1 MPLNRREQATLPNH
15 ETFNLEP
22 CISKLMV
29 TKSKSSTRR
38 TARLTPVKAGSKRRA
53 AIEKRARASTLITG
67 GTGFLGAHLVRQL
80 VAEGAKD
87 VRVMATS
94 IPDWLIGLGVETF
107 EGSITNESDV
117 KRAVEGITEV
127 YHLAGKVSRE
137 RDDAREMYKV
147 HVEGTRLLCD
157 AAKAADVKTIVL
169 ASTSG
174 TIAVTADGEGI
185 PDESFPPPLDIITRW
200 PYYASKTY
208 QEMAALER
216 FNGKGLRLV
225 IMNPSLLLGPGD
237 DRLSSTKVVLDFM
250 ARKINAVPT
259 GGLSFVD
266 ARDAADAFRAAM
278 KKGRHGERYLMGAA
292 NWTFSKFFGRLERLT
307 KISAPKIAL
316 PSNLAIAGSKLV
328 DSLFKQWNF
337 ASPVEPG
344 AIEMAQY
351 YWYLNCAKASRE
363 LGFRPRDPGE
373 TLHDTV
379 TYVREN
385 FLGGDAFV
393 R

>member
-1 MPLNRREQATLPNH
+1 MP
-15 ETFNLEP
+15 
-22 CISKLMV
+22 
-29 TKSKSSTRR
+29 TKSPGKR
-38 TARLTPVKAGSKRRA
+38 TARMTPVASGTKRRA
-53 AIEKRARASTLITG
+53 AIEKRQRATTLITG

-80 VAEGAKD
+80 IDEGAKD
-87 VRVMATS
+87 IRVMATS
-94 IPDWLIGLGVETF
+94 IPDWLVDLGVETF
-107 EGSITNESDV
+107 AGSITNADDN
-117 KRAVEGITEV
+117 KRAVEGISEI

-137 RDDAREMYKV
+137 RKDSREMFDI

-157 AAKAADVKTIVL
+157 AAKTAGTKTIVL

-174 TIAVTADGEGI
+174 TIAVTQDGDVV
-185 PDESFPPPLDIITRW
+185 PDETYPPPLEIISRW
-200 PYYASKTY
+200 PYYASKAY

-250 ARKINAVPT
+250 ARKIGAVPT
-259 GGLSFVD
+259 GGVSFVD
-266 ARDAADAFRAAM
+266 ARDAAKTFLTAM
-278 KKGRHGERYLMGAA
+278 KKGRHGERYLLGAA

-307 KISAPKIAL
+307 KISAPWIAL
-316 PSNLAIAGSKLV
+316 PSRLAITGSQLL
-328 DSLFKQWNF
+328 DSLFKQWDMS
-337 ASPVEPG
+337 SPVEPG

-351 YWYLNCAKASRE
+351 FWYLNCSKAARE

-379 TYVREN
+379 TYLREN
-385 FLGGDAFV
+385 FLGGNAFAK
-393 R
+393 

>member
-1 MPLNRREQATLPNH
+1 MPT
-15 ETFNLEP
+15 
-22 CISKLMV
+22 
-29 TKSKSSTRR
+29 TKTPGKR
-38 TARLTPVKAGSKRRA
+38 TARMTPVKTATKRRA
-53 AIEKRARASTLITG
+53 AIEKRQRPATLVTG
-67 GTGFLGAHLVRQL
+67 GTGFLGSHLVRQL
-80 VAEGAKD
+80 VADGAKD

-94 IPDWLIGLGVETF
+94 IPDWLVNLGVETF
-107 EGSITNESDV
+107 EGSITNADDV
-117 KRAVEGITEV
+117 KRAVEGITEI
-127 YHLAGKVSRE
+127 YHLAGKVSRDK
-137 RDDAREMYKV
+137 DDARDMYKV
-147 HVEGTRLLCD
+147 HVEGTRMLCD

-174 TIAVTADGEGI
+174 TIAVTEDGEFM
-185 PDESFPPPLDIITRW
+185 PDETYAPPLEIITRW
-200 PYYASKTY
+200 PYYASKMY

-216 FNGKGLRLV
+216 FNGKGLRVV

-250 ARKINAVPT
+250 ARKISAVPT

-266 ARDAADAFRAAM
+266 ARDAAQTFRVAM

-292 NWTFSKFFGRLERLT
+292 NWTFSKFLGRLERLT

-316 PSNLAIAGSKLV
+316 PSKWAIAGSQLV
-328 DSLFKQWNF
+328 DSFFKQWNF

-351 YWYLNCAKASRE
+351 FWYLDCGKASRE

-385 FLGGDAFV
+385 FLGGEAFK
-393 R
+393 